1 VTGFLLLELLDRTL
15 EFKQRVSNLSFTTE
29 QAIVG
34 LRLCHNVTNMYQSI
48 QLIRIDERTQDLL
61 ILVGTEI
68 EIVVS
73 PNGKWRFDR

>member
-1 VTGFLLLELLDRTL
+1 MIFCTIRTNL
-15 EFKQRVSNLSFTTE
+15 NLRVSNLFFTTE

-68 EIVVS
+68 EIIVS

>member
-1 VTGFLLLELLDRTL
+1 MNLVRSNRDNERRL
-15 EFKQRVSNLSFTTE
+15 EFKRRVSNIFFTTE

-34 LRLCHNVTNMYQSI
+34 LRLCHNVTNMYQTI

-68 EIVVS
+68 EIIVS